1 MKKWLV
7 TSLILIFGICS
18 LQVLSGQEMRIY
30 NDGIIDYVPMTASFV
45 LSADDYESSLKE
57 IQYSVDGSALQVYN
71 GPISFSTEGRHVI
84 VYRAID
90 RTDNISSE
98 QIYSVFV
105 DGTPPDGLASV
116 DGPLFIDGNKIYIS
130 PRSAIVLWAE
140 DNLSGV
146 DTIYV
151 SLDGGGYIA
160 YTEPMTIDRDGRHSA
175 TAYAVDNVGNKTAE
189 FKVEGYVDSTP
200 PVVRITPKDQF
211 VIVDGKNYTNRSNE
225 YEISAYDNLAG
236 VRNILVS
243 LDGSEYVAYT
253 SPFMVQAPGQHVLRA
268 KAVDNL
274 GNESSFR
281 ELVFFT
287 DVTPPEA
294 TMGASVE

>member
-7 TSLILIFGICS
+7 TSFILIFGICS

-57 IQYSVDGSALQVYN
+57 IQYSVDGSVLQVYD
-71 GPISFSTEGRHVI
+71 GPISFSKEGRHIV
-84 VYRAID
+84 VYRAMD
-90 RTDNISSE
+90 KTDNISSE
-98 QIYSVFV
+98 EIYSVIA
-105 DGTPPDGLASV
+105 DGTPPDGIASV
-116 DGPLFIDGNKIYIS
+116 NGPLFVGGGKIYIS
-130 PRSAIVLWAE
+130 TKSAIVLWAE

-151 SLDGGGYIA
+151 ALDGGGYVA
-160 YTEPMTIDRDGRHSA
+160 YTGPMTISQEGQHGA
-175 TAYAVDNVGNKTAE
+175 TAYVVDNVGNKTAE
-189 FKVEGYVDSTP
+189 FTVEGYVDSTP
-200 PVVRITPKDQF
+200 PVAQIAPKDQF
-211 VIVDGKNYTNRSNE
+211 VVVNGQNYTNRSNE
-225 YEISAYDNLAG
+225 YEVSAYDNMSG

-253 SPFMVQAPGQHVLRA
+253 SPFMVQIPGRHTLRA
-268 KAVDNL
+268 KATDNL
-274 GNESSFR
+274 GNESVSQ
-281 ELVFFT
+281 ELGFFT

-294 TMGASVE
+294 SMGASVE